1 MLLGSF
7 ITHPQAIS
15 KKEGGKNQFDWEH
28 NEKEEELRLETEL
41 GLETKTLF

>member
-15 KKEGGKNQFDWEH
+15 KKEGEKKNQFDWEH
-28 NEKEEELRLETEL
+28 NEKD
-41 GLETKTLF
+41 